1 MKKGMKIMKKL
12 LRKIEFKKFE
22 KLVNDKDSVLFTQG
36 NEIEYVYNKRTNKK
50 YYPSQYIEV
59 VR

>member
-1 MKKGMKIMKKL
+1 MKKL
-12 LRKIEFKKFE
+12 LRKIEFKKIE

-36 NEIEYVYNKRTNKK
+36 NEIEYVYNKRTNKR
-50 YYPSQYIEV
+50 YYPKQYIEV

>member
-1 MKKGMKIMKKL
+1 MKERNENMKKL

-36 NEIEYVYNKRTNKK
+36 NEIEYVYNKRTNKR
-50 YYPSQYIEV
+50 YYPKQYIEV

>member
-1 MKKGMKIMKKL
+1 MKERNENMKKL

-22 KLVNDKDSVLFTQG
+22 KLVNDKDSALFTQG
-36 NEIEYVYNKRTNKK
+36 NEIEYVYNKRTNKR
-50 YYPSQYIEV
+50 YYPKQYIEV